1 MGDSDSK
8 LSHAR
13 VRARTVAAAAIVG
26 GLLIV
31 IGSGAVLANGN
42 PFAKYPPAKAAILQR
57 EQNAIATAQA
67 NAHATKPT
75 HYTPPPSAPAAT
87 PVTGIEGLH
96 QGPFPACQFSVNNF
110 WQGPVNGQ
118 WELVYA
124 GTKNS
129 NIATCSNGQGA
140 LAIYS
145 EEMGRYG
152 DGPVTTIGTF
162 TVPTSATSLTITGVN
177 GGDMSVRTNTGAT
190 LTFDLHTNTFTSGS

>member
-1 MGDSDSK
+1 MSDSNSK

-13 VRARTVAAAAIVG
+13 ARTRAVVAAAIFG

-31 IGSGAVLANGN
+31 IGSGVVLASGN

-67 NAHATKPT
+67 HTHTKPT
-75 HYTPPPSAPAAT
+75 NFTPPPSAPAAT
-87 PVTGIEGLH
+87 PVAGIADLH
-96 QGPFPACQFSVNNF
+96 EGPFPACQFSVNNF

-124 GTKNS
+124 GTQNS
-129 NIATCSNGQGA
+129 NMATCSGGRGA

-145 EEMGRYG
+145 EEMGKYG
-152 DGPVTTIGTF
+152 DGPITTIGTF
-162 TVPTSATSLTITGVN
+162 TVPTNATSLTITAVN
-177 GGDMSVRTNTGAT
+177 GNDMTVRTNTGAS
-190 LTFDLHTNTFTSGS
+190 LTFDMRTNTFTSGS